1 MSRDFNDPLFPILRP
16 VQPRSMNADTLVV
29 GPVVNLYNAWTR
41 PLSPAYLY
49 SNRYPKEVTRVTSLL
64 PEWCRLDPSDA

>member
-1 MSRDFNDPLFPILRP
+1 
-16 VQPRSMNADTLVV
+16 MNADTLVV